1 MKQLFAPTAPHPPF
15 SVSIVNATGSLVAG
29 SGYSMTCEVR
39 ELYAGLTGTPSIQW
53 SAVVENRFFATVT
66 QTTISDNVATSVAT
80 FTRQDTAHS
89 GDYVCTG
96 FLNSSLWD
104 DTMEIRHVEMVRF
117 QSKTFIVVSW

>member
-1 MKQLFAPTAPHPPF
+1 
-15 SVSIVNATGSLVAG
+15 
-29 SGYSMTCEVR
+29 MTCEVR

-66 QTTISDNVATSVAT
+66 QTTISDNAATSVAT
-80 FTRQDTAHS
+80 FDRQDTSDS

-104 DTMEIRHVEMVRF
+104 DTMEIRHVEIVRF
-117 QSKTFIVVSW
+117 QCKALKISITVSFV

>member
-1 MKQLFAPTAPHPPF
+1 
-15 SVSIVNATGSLVAG
+15 
-29 SGYSMTCEVR
+29 MTCEVR

-80 FTRQDTAHS
+80 FDRQDTSDS

-96 FLNSSLWD
+96 FLNSSLWAN
-104 DTMEIRHVEMVRF
+104 TMEIRHVEMVRF
-117 QSKTFIVVSW
+117 QCKALIYWSNRFVFLLAYAESSDFPRNVN